1 MWVQRP
7 SKFLEMPAPMEES
20 LWQLL
25 RIDVNDLWS
34 VCRKRDRMSCGSCHK
49 ICGMKNSWRREI
61 SGETTLRIIWGEWFF
76 AAVVL
81 QFFPV
86 QWAHIS
92 VSLSQFNFGV
102 HHSNILKSIY
112 AFFEKKIY
120 FVCFFLYVEKRIY
133 PPNCKSNVKDCVTC
147 SKVEAKY

>member
-1 MWVQRP
+1 MFYHATFHHSEKSYLVPICIGTIWSQCIDLRSMW
-7 SKFLEMPAPMEES
+7 
-20 LWQLL
+20 
-25 RIDVNDLWS
+25 
-34 VCRKRDRMSCGSCHK
+34 KRDRISLCGSCHK

-102 HHSNILKSIY
+102 YHSNKEYCYFKAPMI
-112 AFFEKKIY
+112 FEKKIHM
-120 FVCFFLYVEKRIY
+120 CLK
-133 PPNCKSNVKDCVTC
+133 
-147 SKVEAKY
+147 KVEIFSA